1 MSAPVAQPHA
11 TKRPQLA
18 VGQLIG
24 GRFQFERRLT
34 EDALGE
40 VVAAKDTSTGKAV
53 ALRLLARGL
62 TASAGAPQL
71 LVQEV
76 KLASTLQQRGIV
88 RTFGMGQDPAADWF
102 IACERID
109 GHALSDIIG
118 KRRAENRGGISLR
131 GAYNVIA
138 HVCSALTA
146 TQGTM
151 PHGAVRP
158 SVIWVNSEGQV
169 KIGDFGVSRALIKKH
184 GAAALGST
192 EQGYLAPEVKAG
204 HEPTAR
210 SDLFGVGALLYTML
224 TGRSP
229 SEDYVPPSKVNSD
242 ATKELD
248 SILLRCLSADPS
260 KRFASPEEVQKTLL
274 PLVAQAPEADAD
286 DFEMPM
292 ELDEGL
298 RASGLPKPR
307 SVPPSIP
314 PGADARADA
323 PTLKRQ
329 AVPKPPGVPKIPGAP
344 ASDPQPNTALPAGR
358 PSALSADQIV
368 QNALADIEKNDA
380 PRWMFTKNGMDHGPF
395 SGRELATAIVNGEA
409 LSTHLLF
416 NLDTRERKELSEYE
430 QFAPFLE
437 QAKIREHKKEEQR
450 ALDRSATV
458 EKAGMAIKF
467 LVAGGIVAVVAIVA
481 VIYAI
486 SRPKED
492 TSRVANANLADL
504 YERGE
509 IQITGSAGILPTPR
523 GGGRGGGGA
532 RRTGSRGGGA
542 LSYEEA
548 MNQAVNLGDATR
560 DGGEQTLSRDTV
572 AGVMNRNLNSLFSCV
587 GQELRRGGHVGNV
600 QIDLAIAGNG
610 QVLGATVR
618 TGSSAFQSCIAQRS
632 RAIHF
637 PSFSAPR
644 MGARYSF
651 SVD

>member
-1 MSAPVAQPHA
+1 MSAPVAQTTA
-11 TKRPQLA
+11 KKRPQLA

-40 VVAAKDTSTGKAV
+40 VVAAKDTSSGKGV
-53 ALRLLARGL
+53 ALRLLARRL
-62 TASAGAPQL
+62 TESAGAPQL

-76 KLASTLQQRGIV
+76 KLASTLQERGII
-88 RTFGMGQDPAADWF
+88 RTFGMGQDPSADWF

-118 KRRAENRGGISLR
+118 KRREEKKGGISLR

-138 HVCSALTA
+138 HVCTSLTS

-158 SVIWVNSEGQV
+158 SVIWVNNDGQV
-169 KIGDFGVSRALIKKH
+169 KIGDFGVGRALIKKH
-184 GAAALGST
+184 GAAALGAT
-192 EQGYLAPEVKAG
+192 EQAYLAPEVKAG
-204 HEPTAR
+204 HEPTPR

-229 SEDYVPPSKVNSD
+229 SEDFVAPSKVNSD
-242 ATKELD
+242 ATKD
-248 SILLRCLSADPS
+248 VDAILLRCLAADPA
-260 KRFASPEEVQKTLL
+260 KRFASPEEVQRTLL

-286 DFEMPM
+286 DFDMPM
-292 ELDEGL
+292 EIDEGL

-314 PGADARADA
+314 PAGDPQGDA
-323 PTLKRQ
+323 TTTKRQ
-329 AVPKPPGVPKIPGAP
+329 AVPKPPAVPNVPGASSAKP
-344 ASDPQPNTALPAGR
+344 ANVPGR

-368 QNALADIEKNDA
+368 QNAIADIEKNDA

-409 LSTHLLF
+409 LPTHLLF
-416 NLDTRERKELSEYE
+416 NLDTRERKELSEYP

-437 QAKIREHKKEEQR
+437 QQKIRELKKVEQR
-450 ALDRSATV
+450 ALERSANV
-458 EKAGMAIKF
+458 EKAGMAVKF
-467 LVAGGIVAVVAIVA
+467 LVAGGIIAVIAIVA
-481 VIYAI
+481 VIYAAT
-486 SRPKED
+486 RPKED
-492 TSRVANANLADL
+492 NTRVASANLADL

-509 IQITGSAGILPTPR
+509 IQITGSAGILPVPR
-523 GGGRGGGGA
+523 GG
-532 RRTGSRGGGA
+532 GSRGGGGGGHRSA
-542 LSYEEA
+542 GRSGGSMTYEEA
-548 MNQAVNLGDATR
+548 MSQGVNIGDATR
-560 DGGEQTLSRDTV
+560 DGGEQQLSRDTV
-572 AGVMNRNLNSLFSCV
+572 AGVMNRNLNSLFGCV

-600 QIDLAIAGNG
+600 QIDLAIAGSG

-618 TGSSAFQSCIAQRS
+618 TGSSAFQSCIAQRARS
-632 RAIHF
+632 IRF
-637 PSFSAPR
+637 PAFSAPR

-651 SVD
+651 AVD